1 MQTCADLFASLFSS
15 IPRVL
20 RQRWFGDDVYEAKRS
35 ILEFAFMPSDGVAAL
50 MEPVMARPPRY
61 CADPI
66 ACAYRLHNRHA
77 TTRCDFTTRASSAGT
92 RTRCAVQTGVLLS
105 GQARP
110 CTHGCAG
117 VDAER
122 RTVHRSAHSH
132 RDEAH
137 EPGANGDAEGRKCV
151 P

>member
-1 MQTCADLFASLFSS
+1 MQTCADLFASSFSS
-15 IPRVL
+15 IPRAL
-20 RQRWFGDDVYEAKRS
+20 RQLWFGDDVYEAKRS
-35 ILEFAFMPSDGVAAL
+35 ILEFVFMPSGGVAAL
-50 MEPVMARPPRY
+50 MEPVMARQPCN
-61 CADPI
+61 CAKPL
-66 ACAYRLHNRHA
+66 ACAHRLHSRHA
-77 TTRCDFTTRASSAGT
+77 TPLYNFTTRASSAGT
-92 RTRCAVQTGVLLS
+92 RTRCTVQTGLLLS

-117 VDAER
+117 VNAER
-122 RTVHRSAHSH
+122 RTVHRSAHPH